1 MVRTQAAATNRP
13 RAKLEPFYKL
23 ITFFLGMSSI
33 VVLNLLYRTFVLDSA
48 KVVKEIVRTNHSASF
63 GASNTSE
70 ANFNGI
76 LEVIFLATLILV
88 RTTYVGCL
96 ILRSSGPL
104 MGLFAAGR
112 DLLHSDFIPRAL
124 WSVFFS
130 WLLGKDNANCQ
141 EIQSL

>member
-1 MVRTQAAATNRP
+1 MNKGVETCLMNKYFLALSQRLRIAAQPSLRLVDHLISLPQSFLNSGPEFKKMVRTQAAATNRP

-63 GASNTSE
+63 RASNTSE

-76 LEVIFLATLILV
+76 LEVIFLST
-88 RTTYVGCL
+88 
-96 ILRSSGPL
+96 
-104 MGLFAAGR
+104 
-112 DLLHSDFIPRAL
+112 
-124 WSVFFS
+124 
-130 WLLGKDNANCQ
+130 
-141 EIQSL
+141 